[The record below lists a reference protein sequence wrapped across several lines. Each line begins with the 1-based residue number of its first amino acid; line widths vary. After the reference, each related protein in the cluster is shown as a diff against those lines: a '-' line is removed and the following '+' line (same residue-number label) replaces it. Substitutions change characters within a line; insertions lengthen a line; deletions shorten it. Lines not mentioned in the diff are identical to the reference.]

1 MDIDDL
7 HQRIFQQGSRTYYHS
22 SLLFPKAVRRDVFT
36 LYAFVRVADNLV
48 DDPPIHPEEFHAFRN
63 RWRSAVAGTPAGDWV
78 IDPFVEL
85 GRRKQF
91 DPQWTEDFFAAM
103 ESDLTALPC
112 DSIQDILRYT
122 WGSAEVIG
130 LFMLRILG
138 IPDEAQPT
146 ACLMGRS
153 MQFIN
158 FLRDIAEDHD
168 LGRRYLP
175 LGDSGLP
182 ELSREAA
189 EANPDAFCQFL
200 RGWTE
205 VYADWQKGARD
216 GYGYLPWR
224 FRLAV
229 KTASDLY
236 NWTAREIRRDP
247 WEVWR
252 RKIKP
257 GKVRILATALGNLF
271 YFPRKPR
278 AEDSP

>member
-1 MDIDDL
+1 MDIDQL
-7 HQRIFQQGSRTYYHS
+7 HRIIFQNGSKTYYNS
-22 SLLFPKAVRRDVFT
+22 SRLFPKKVRRDVFT

-48 DDPPIHPEEFHAFRN
+48 DDQPVMPDEFYAFRE
-63 RWRSAVAGTPAGDWV
+63 RWRAAEAGTPAGDWV

-85 GRRKQF
+85 SHRRGF
-91 DPQWTEDFFAAM
+91 DRQWTEDFLAAM
-103 ESDLTALPC
+103 ETDLHAQPC
-112 DSIQDILRYT
+112 DTLDAVLRYT

-130 LFMLRILG
+130 LFMVRILG
-138 IPDEAQPT
+138 LPEASRET

-158 FLRDIAEDHD
+158 FLRDVAEDQT

-175 LGDSGLP
+175 LGDSGLKD
-182 ELSREAA
+182 LSPATA
-189 EANPDAFCQFL
+189 EADPEAFRRFL
-200 RGWTE
+200 RSHTSL
-205 VYADWQKGARD
+205 YRQWQTGARA

-236 NWTAREIRRDP
+236 NWTAQVIQRDP
-247 WEVWR
+247 MEVWK

-257 GKVRILATALGNLF
+257 SKLRILATAFKNLF
-271 YFPRKPR
+271 YVPARVPGSR
-278 AEDSP
+278 P